1 MLEYRLWS
9 RLKLIAMCAAPTGLN
24 HSIPLPMAI
33 PWAVESTPLW
43 GSMPNFNTKVST
55 TIEACRNKDGK
66 TILYKSLKYYK
77 QLIFCQTHIFKISAH
92 RLLDKWIPVNHPLSR
107 HHVG

>member
-1 MLEYRLWS
+1 MKYPEYPVALGVIREVS
-9 RLKLIAMCAAPTGLN
+9 APTYDR
-24 HSIPLPMAI
+24 
-33 PWAVESTPLW
+33 AVESTPLW